1 METDEDLAGT
11 GLQRP
16 RINTDQPNLLAI
28 SEPEPS
34 GENVPIPESFSS
46 RRTLDTEVL
55 MESTPDPIQD
65 SSSSMASDLACNIFF
80 NFLFIN

>member
-16 RINTDQPNLLAI
+16 RVDQPTTDLLPI
-28 SEPEPS
+28 EEPQPS
-34 GENVPIPESFSS
+34 GINVPVPDSFSS

-55 MESTPDPIQD
+55 MDSTPHTVDDPSPSI
-65 SSSSMASDLACNIFF
+65 ASDLACNIFF
-80 NFLFIN
+80 SLFNN